1 MTKVIQVYAPLPSVT
16 RGKPVHI
23 GYNDHNK
30 MGTHIVYPT
39 GNCIVIKNVNNPL
52 DTDIYYEHTSET
64 TCAKYS
70 PSGYYICSGD
80 VQGNVRIWDTTQKE
94 HPLKF
99 SFKALSGP
107 IYDIAWTGDSQ
118 RICVVGEGK
127 EKLGSVFMW
136 DAGSSVGEISGQ
148 TKTLLSCD
156 FRGTRPFRLITTG
169 EDNYPCW
176 FEGPPFKFKK
186 SMKDIHSRFINCAR
200 FSPDG
205 SLCVCVSSDKSI
217 SVFDGKTGEM
227 KYKKTEHKAGVYSV
241 TWGNDSKTFITA
253 SADKTCKVW
262 NAEDGSVIKTIE
274 FENTIEQQQLGVVNS
289 KNGIICVS
297 LNGSMHNIEESSGD
311 IKEVIEG
318 HNKPITALSNDG
330 EYLYSGSNEGHVVR
344 WEKAS
349 GKAVGIRGKG
359 HCTRINDIVNCGDKV
374 ATLGSD
380 DCVKILDK
388 SLLEYEDSIS
398 TESPANCGVYYNNTL
413 YVGTNK
419 GIKVIQ
425 GKEIIQSINHKNG
438 VATLAMNGDKTI
450 LSAGIKSEGCIKFY
464 SINNEGRLTEKGEI
478 KEDIQGTVYSM
489 DYSSD
494 GKYFVHSDDTRKIV
508 LRDAKTNEVIYSRWV
523 PHNSKVLKL
532 RFNKDNTMIGTAGAD
547 SYSYVLNVETKGIT
561 PLGRVHPLG
570 VNDIFIDE
578 DGKIFTCG
586 ADSTI
591 KVSSL

>member
-1 MTKVIQVYAPLPSVT
+1 MTKVTQVYAPLPSVT

-186 SMKDIHSRFINCAR
+186 SMKDIHSRFINCGR

-217 SVFDGKTGEM
+217 SVFDGK
-227 KYKKTEHKAGVYSV
+227 
-241 TWGNDSKTFITA
+241 
-253 SADKTCKVW
+253 
-262 NAEDGSVIKTIE
+262 
-274 FENTIEQQQLGVVNS
+274 
-289 KNGIICVS
+289 
-297 LNGSMHNIEESSGD
+297 
-311 IKEVIEG
+311 
-318 HNKPITALSNDG
+318 LSF
-330 EYLYSGSNEGHVVR
+330 Y
-344 WEKAS
+344 
-349 GKAVGIRGKG
+349 
-359 HCTRINDIVNCGDKV
+359 
-374 ATLGSD
+374 
-380 DCVKILDK
+380 
-388 SLLEYEDSIS
+388 
-398 TESPANCGVYYNNTL
+398 
-413 YVGTNK
+413 
-419 GIKVIQ
+419 
-425 GKEIIQSINHKNG
+425 
-438 VATLAMNGDKTI
+438 I
-450 LSAGIKSEGCIKFY
+450 LSFLLLFFLHLHLLFTFY
-464 SINNEGRLTEKGEI
+464 
-478 KEDIQGTVYSM
+478 YSFISFILFFFN
-489 DYSSD
+489 YLLF
-494 GKYFVHSDDTRKIV
+494 FV
-508 LRDAKTNEVIYSRWV
+508 A
-523 PHNSKVLKL
+523 
-532 RFNKDNTMIGTAGAD
+532 MIR
-547 SYSYVLNVETKGIT
+547 YI
-561 PLGRVHPLG
+561 
-570 VNDIFIDE
+570 
-578 DGKIFTCG
+578 
-586 ADSTI
+586 
-591 KVSSL
+591 